1 MGIDKWVGM
10 CYNHIYKYILYIRG
24 TYNMNINFNK
34 APVIYWSNKLKCNYL
49 QRYII
54 IHSIIYYELNNSV
67 ISDKQFDDVS
77 KQLIKLSKQT
87 NNYSETEYYYVFKN
101 FTGETGF
108 YLYDNLRKE
117 DKKYLLHIAKY
128 ILKIYLKGGNDV

>member
-1 MGIDKWVGM
+1 M
-10 CYNHIYKYILYIRG
+10 
-24 TYNMNINFNK
+24 NFNK

-128 ILKIYLKGGNDV
+128 VLKIYLKGGNDV